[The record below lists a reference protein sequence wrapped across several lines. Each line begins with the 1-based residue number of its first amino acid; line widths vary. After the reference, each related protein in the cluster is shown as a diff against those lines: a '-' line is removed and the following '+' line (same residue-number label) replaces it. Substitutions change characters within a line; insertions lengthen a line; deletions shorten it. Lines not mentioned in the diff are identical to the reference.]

1 MTGTATDDGRRAD
14 RDRVRAEHDRV
25 LAAGDHLL
33 QQLTMRDVDVPGADL
48 AVELT
53 LDERV
58 LNPRGALQGG
68 LLATLVDIV
77 AGRAV
82 LAGGPRDGVAT
93 SDLSVHFLQGLTVG
107 PARAVATVVRRG
119 NRSAVVTVD
128 VLDAGTG
135 TLCAVATAAFAVT
148 PAPVD
153 AATSAPIDVVP

>member
-1 MTGTATDDGRRAD
+1 VTDAAADPDDGRRAARVAV
-14 RDRVRAEHDRV
+14 RDAHEQV
-25 LAAGDHLL
+25 LATGGHLL
-33 QQLTMRDVDVPGADL
+33 QQLQLRDVEAAGADL

-53 LDERV
+53 VDSRV
-58 LNPRGALQGG
+58 TNPRGALQGG

-93 SDLSVHFLQGLTVG
+93 SDLSVRFLRGVTVG
-107 PARAVATVVRRG
+107 PARAVATVVHRG

-128 VLDAGTG
+128 VVDVGTG

-148 PAPVD
+148 PAPAD
-153 AATSAPIDVVP
+153 PVP